1 MLTKYYYLFYHPW
14 KQLKLVW
21 RIIEK
26 QSKGKAII
34 LTTHSMEEAD
44 ALSTRVGIMA
54 SGRLQC
60 VGSQLHL
67 KNKFGSG
74 YKLTMVLKNNANI
87 NDVDTFVKT
96 TISNEATRIPT
107 EGTFYFYS

>member
-1 MLTKYYYLFYHPW
+1 METH
-14 KQLKLVW
+14 LKLVW

-44 ALSTRVGIMA
+44 ALSTRIGIMA
-54 SGRLQC
+54 YGRLQC
-60 VGSQLHL
+60 VGTQLHL
-67 KNKFGSG
+67 KNKYGSG

-96 TISNEATRIPT
+96 TISNEARRMPT
-107 EGTFYFYS
+107 EGKFFFIL

>member
-44 ALSTRVGIMA
+44 ALSTRIGIMA
-54 SGRLQC
+54 YGRLQC
-60 VGSQLHL
+60 VDAVA
-67 KNKFGSG
+67 F
-74 YKLTMVLKNNANI
+74 
-87 NDVDTFVKT
+87 
-96 TISNEATRIPT
+96 E
-107 EGTFYFYS
+107 E